1 MGERSLLIKKESG
14 IRSIQKRNF
23 ILIKICPLLN
33 VEGFLSLEEIFIIM
47 KESKPPLNISQQIL
61 KIKSKKITI
70 ADESKCIAFLK
81 RNNYQKLFLFRSF
94 FNPTSLTFENLV
106 NLYNLDIE
114 IRNII
119 FYGLGIIESKLK
131 TELAYYHVLKDNN
144 HGYLNS
150 DYFFD
155 KNFHSLFIKEIVKE
169 LNIPKKQPEM
179 IKNHFNKYDDD
190 PPLYKIIE
198 IFSFGQIS
206 KFYSNMLNTDKKALS
221 KENYDRIDI
230 FILKSWFI
238 FLVEIRNAC
247 AHGTPLL
254 TKKILYPPQ
263 KLKNSTWDPIENT
276 DIRILF
282 LGMKTVINDSTE
294 FDKVKI
300 KLIDSLKSFNDLY
313 SHSKLASMLSF
324 LETL

>member
-1 MGERSLLIKKESG
+1 ME
-14 IRSIQKRNF
+14 
-23 ILIKICPLLN
+23 
-33 VEGFLSLEEIFIIM
+33 VEGFLILEEIFITM

-61 KIKSKKITI
+61 KIKSKEIAI
-70 ADESKCIAFLK
+70 ADEDKCISFLK

-94 FNPTSLTFENLV
+94 FGSTSLTFENLV

-131 TELAYYHVLKDNN
+131 TELAYYHVLKYSN
-144 HGYLNS
+144 HGYLNPN
-150 DYFFD
+150 YFIN

-169 LNIPKKQPEM
+169 LDIPKKQSEM
-179 IKNHFNKYDDD
+179 IKNHFNNYDDD

-206 KFYSNMLNTDKKALS
+206 KFYSNMLNIDKKS
-221 KENYDRIDI
+221 FTKENYNRIDI
-230 FILKSWFI
+230 SILKSWFI

-247 AHGTPLL
+247 AHGMPLL
-254 TKKILYPPQ
+254 TKKILYPPK
-263 KLKNSTWDPIENT
+263 KLKNLTWDPIENT

-282 LGMKTVINDSTE
+282 LVMKTVIDDSTE
-294 FDKVKI
+294 FDKIKI
-300 KLIDSLKSFNDLY
+300 KLIDSLSLFNDLN
-313 SHSKLASMLSF
+313 SHSKLVSMLNF